1 MDILFSISFFVFGAI
16 LGSFINVV
24 SLRYNTGLNLS
35 GRSKCFSC
43 SKTLHFFELIPIFS
57 FIFLRGKCSKCKS
70 KIFIQYPIVEFTMA
84 ILSFLLFI
92 KFGLSLETF
101 YFIFIFCLL
110 LIITIY
116 DFRHKIIP
124 EGVVYL
130 FILFSFLFIFFDMN
144 ELIFRIPNIYN
155 IISGPIVAFPLFFL
169 WFISGGKWIG
179 LGDSKLLLGIGF
191 LLGVFGGLSALA
203 LAFWVGAIFSL
214 GLIFLNKILNEKELS
229 LNGKRITM
237 KSEVPFAPFIIIGF
251 MIVFFTGI
259 NLFPM

>member
-92 KFGLSLETF
+92 KFGLS
-101 YFIFIFCLL
+101 
-110 LIITIY
+110 
-116 DFRHKIIP
+116 
-124 EGVVYL
+124 
-130 FILFSFLFIFFDMN
+130 
-144 ELIFRIPNIYN
+144 
-155 IISGPIVAFPLFFL
+155 
-169 WFISGGKWIG
+169 
-179 LGDSKLLLGIGF
+179 
-191 LLGVFGGLSALA
+191 
-203 LAFWVGAIFSL
+203 
-214 GLIFLNKILNEKELS
+214 
-229 LNGKRITM
+229 
-237 KSEVPFAPFIIIGF
+237 
-251 MIVFFTGI
+251 
-259 NLFPM
+259 